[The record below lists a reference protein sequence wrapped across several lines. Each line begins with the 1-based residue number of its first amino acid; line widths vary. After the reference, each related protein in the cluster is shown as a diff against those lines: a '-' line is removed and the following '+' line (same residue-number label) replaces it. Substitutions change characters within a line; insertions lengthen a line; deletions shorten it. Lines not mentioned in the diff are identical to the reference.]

1 MMEVFCP
8 VAGWRAEIQEL
19 ENKRKSVY
27 HSLKDMLSYCYHG
40 FLVPISYL
48 LLTQISK
55 MTCKVLQTDSCRK
68 TWHLIFSI
76 QSCYLHRMHVKTC
89 FLKHHRNEIQHSF
102 WLHCSKS
109 FLANTWSPKRF
120 PFQTPFPSYLAF
132 WIHLAP
138 CPHKVL
144 SN

>member
-89 FLKHHRNEIQHSF
+89 FLKHHRNEIQQ
-102 WLHCSKS
+102 
-109 FLANTWSPKRF
+109 FLASLFQIISGQYLVPKAF
-120 PFQTPFPSYLAF
+120 SFSDSFSQLSCFLDPPSSLPSQGAQ
-132 WIHLAP
+132 
-138 CPHKVL
+138 
-144 SN
+144 